1 MKADTRPP
9 KAGADP
15 QPKEAVAYAK
25 LLKMAHEAGLKS
37 IKTGVLVPLTRPIRE
52 AGVGA
57 AVAA

>member
-37 IKTGVLVPLTRPIRE
+37 IKTGVLVPLTTRTTDT
-52 AGVGA
+52 AS
-57 AVAA
+57 